1 MCQRKRAVFD
11 RSWSYLSGIAAV
23 AVVPLAAMYATAQPG
38 TINHGHM
45 LRLAEQPLRVG
56 VRIATVTRPLDLKAL
71 TNADF
76 GDGEHIR

>member
-23 AVVPLAAMYATAQPG
+23 AIVPLAAVFVAAQPG
-38 TINHGHM
+38 TFNHIHM
-45 LRLAEQPLRVG
+45 LRFADQPMRIG
-56 VRIATVTRPLDLKAL
+56 VKIATVTRPLDLKVL